1 MHSTRK
7 PRKSIFQMI
16 FKNPNAY
23 VIIFLMILF
32 CAFLTWVIPSG
43 EFDRVEDVETG
54 KNVVIPNSFKLV
66 EDVNVGLFEALK
78 AIPEGVTDAA
88 GIIAFSF
95 IVCGSI
101 HVIRQTGAIDVVLVK
116 LVGRFAGKD
125 KALFII
131 LPIIFSALGSLCGF
145 NNEVVPFIPL
155 GCAVAEALGYD
166 KVVGFHLIKTSTWV
180 GFAAATLNPFTIG
193 VAQSISEVPL
203 YSGIVYRVFCY
214 LVFISI
220 TICFTMNYAK
230 KVKQDPKNSILY
242 GFEGSKKG
250 QEQPKFDPND
260 TDMKITKRHKL
271 ILLVFSINLIFV
283 VYGSLKLGWGLTE
296 LAALF
301 FGFSIICGLIA
312 GFEPNKIAKE
322 LVTGMTNIT
331 FGAIIIGFA
340 RGASVILE
348 KGVILDTIV
357 YGLSKPLIGMP
368 SIIAAIL
375 MFFVQTIINFFIGS
389 GSGQA
394 AAVMPIFA
402 PLSDIIGLTRQ
413 TAVLAFQFGDG
424 ITNMFYPA
432 GAMFHISIAGIPYDR
447 WAKHI
452 FKLIVYLSMAAVV
465 LVGIAAVI
473 NYGPY

>member
-1 MHSTRK
+1 MSDK
-7 PRKSIFQMI
+7 PHKKTIFEMI

-23 VIIFLMILF
+23 VIIFLMILL
-32 CAFLTWVIPSG
+32 CAFLTWIIPSG

-54 KNVVIPNSFKLV
+54 KNVVIPGSFKLV
-66 EDVNVGLFEALK
+66 KDVNIGIFEALK
-78 AIPEGVTDAA
+78 AIPEGISDAA
-88 GIIAFSF
+88 EIIAFSF

-101 HVIRQTGAIDVVLVK
+101 HVIRTTGAIDMVLIRLVK
-116 LVGRFAGKD
+116 RFMGRE

-155 GCAVAEALGYD
+155 GCAIAEALGYD
-166 KVVGFHLIKTSTWV
+166 KVVGFHLVKTSTWV

-193 VAQSISEVPL
+193 VAQSIAEVPL
-203 YSGIVYRVFCY
+203 YSGICYRVFCY
-214 LVFISI
+214 IVFISI
-220 TICFTMNYAK
+220 TIWFTMNYAK
-230 KVKQDPKNSILY
+230 RVKEDPKNSILY
-242 GFEGSKKG
+242 GFKEIGEKQK
-250 QEQPKFDPND
+250 QTEFDPKDNR
-260 TDMKITKRHKL
+260 KITLRHKL
-271 ILLVFSINLIFV
+271 ILIAFLINLILV
-283 VYGSLKLGWGLTE
+283 VVGSLMWNWGLTE
-296 LAALF
+296 LAAVF

-312 GFEPNKIAKE
+312 GFEPNEIAKE

-357 YGLSKPLIGMP
+357 HGLSLPLIGMP
-368 SIIAAIL
+368 PIIAAVL
-375 MFFVQTIINFFIGS
+375 MFIVQTIINFFIGS

-394 AAVMPIFA
+394 AAVIPIFS
-402 PLSDIIGLTRQ
+402 PLSDVIGLTRQ

-432 GAMFHISIAGIPYDR
+432 GAMFHIAIAGIPYDR

-452 FKLIVYLSMAAVV
+452 FKLVMYLSLAAAV
-465 LVGIAAVI
+465 LVGIAAMI
-473 NYGPY
+473 NYGPF

>member
-1 MHSTRK
+1 MHSNK
-7 PRKSIFQMI
+7 KSRKSLFQMI
-16 FKNPNAY
+16 FSKPNAY

-32 CAFLTWVIPSG
+32 SALLTWLIPSG
-43 EFDRVEDVETG
+43 EFDRVEDAATG
-54 KNVVIPNSFKLV
+54 KFVVIPESFKLV
-66 EDVNVGLFEALK
+66 DNVTIGLFEALK
-78 AIPEGVTDAA
+78 SVPEGISSAA

-101 HVIRQTGAIDVVLVK
+101 HVIRTTGAIDAVLVK
-116 LVGRFAGKD
+116 LVSKFKGKD
-125 KALFII
+125 MVLFIVM
-131 LPIIFSALGSLCGF
+131 PMVFSALGSLCGF

-155 GCAVAEALGYD
+155 GCAIAKALGYD
-166 KVVGFHLIKTSTWV
+166 TVVGFHLVKTSTWV

-203 YSGIVYRVFCY
+203 YSGLGYRIFCY
-214 LVFISI
+214 LVFMAI
-220 TICFTMNYAK
+220 TILFTLNYAK
-230 KVKQDPKNSILY
+230 KVKEDPKNSIMY
-242 GFEGSKKG
+242 GIEENDKG
-250 QEQPKFDPND
+250 QEASFDADKEISPRQ
-260 TDMKITKRHKL
+260 KA
-271 ILLVFSINLIFV
+271 ILAVFSINLILV
-283 VYGSLKLGWGLTE
+283 IIGSLKWGWGLTE
-296 LAALF
+296 LAAVF
-301 FGFSIICGLIA
+301 FGFSILCGLIA
-312 GFEPNKIAKE
+312 GYEPNKIAEE
-322 LVTGMTNIT
+322 LVVGMKNIT

-340 RGASVILE
+340 RGISVILE

-357 YGLSKPLIGMP
+357 YGLSKPLMGT
-368 SIIAAIL
+368 SSVVAAVL

-402 PLSDIIGLTRQ
+402 PLSDVIGLTRQ

-432 GAMFHISIAGIPYDR
+432 GAMFHIAIAGIPYDR

-452 FKLIVYLSMAAVV
+452 FKLIVYLSIAACI
-465 LVGIAAVI
+465 LVGIAAVA